1 MHHKI
6 VMDPIL
12 KESRG
17 FGFVT
22 YDNKEDANDAVK
34 EMNDYEMDG
43 KRIIV
48 EIAKRSKPRK
58 PTPGKYLGYDRSR
71 DTYRSRRYNSRYG
84 FNSMILHIE
93 KEIEEDIIREDIEV
107 HRPTQDNL
115 ESFS

>member
-1 MHHKI
+1 MSNLSRRVNERDLEKKFRKCGKVMHHKI

-22 YDNKEDANDAVK
+22 FESKEDADDAVK

-48 EIAKRSKPRK
+48 EIARRSKPRK

-71 DTYRSRRYNSRYG
+71 DTYRSRRRGGSR
-84 FNSMILHIE
+84 
-93 KEIEEDIIREDIEV
+93 
-107 HRPTQDNL
+107 
-115 ESFS
+115 